1 MNSSILIT
9 SYNKGEYIEQCIL
22 SCINQDFS
30 EGTEIIILDNCSND
44 NSDEIFNKYK
54 DKIKLL
60 KKERISNYP
69 ALNQIDLI
77 KEGLSKSNGNIIFL
91 LDGDDYLLKNKVS
104 EVNNLFKKNVDLKVV
119 FDLPLKKISNEF
131 SQFKIRKKISKDI
144 WPTIINTSSISLKR
158 KFLIDTLENTFIKNY
173 NLLEIDFRINV
184 YSRNIKKNFTII
196 EEPYTVYRQLENSIM
211 GNIKKY
217 SKIWWQKRKQA
228 HNFMKN
234 IYLNNGMEYKNKLD
248 FLLTSFINKIFKF

>member
-1 MNSSILIT
+1 
-9 SYNKGEYIEQCIL
+9 
-22 SCINQDFS
+22 
-30 EGTEIIILDNCSND
+30 
-44 NSDEIFNKYK
+44 
-54 DKIKLL
+54 
-60 KKERISNYP
+60 
-69 ALNQIDLI
+69 
-77 KEGLSKSNGNIIFL
+77 
-91 LDGDDYLLKNKVS
+91 
-104 EVNNLFKKNVDLKVV
+104 LFKKNADLKVV

-217 SKIWWQKRKQA
+217 SKTWWQKRKQA

-234 IYLNNGMEYKNKLD
+234 IYLNNTMEYKNKLD